1 MLVAHQAK
9 LQSIKT
15 RDQDRLNGIQPHT
28 LTAEID
34 ASSFTFKALEAGRA
48 GRAGPADPAGPQ
60 ESVSRKIQIKPD
72 INVTVGTK
80 ELSALEFFRS
90 IGCLVDGD
98 RIDMFKLN
106 KIKQYLDMIKDGTSS
121 NLLKKLKIFEFTEDP
136 NVIPNVTYPNTLDAI
151 KEYFNKHYTKE
162 GKLSSV
168 FWPRHG
174 EYSFY
179 LGNDEIALHDCG
191 FKPNVCILK
200 GPSDYID
207 PLAHGSINLLIDLI
221 FPKGKSTIEWTSEML
236 QTIGY
241 PPGCSIKITNNAALA
256 QDHVWDIEMV
266 CQNSEQ
272 RTPLN
277 VKIDER
283 GIYKANGKGQLN
295 QPIKINGVENLTQM
309 TQGNAFKKL
318 IQQSAAADNVI
329 SLEMKLILLGLILIK
344 SFGDNS
350 FDITQRELLLYRF
363 LTTIFTCDF
372 TLFLSVITSGMM
384 RSSAVLTTNTRPTL
398 GGPTGNLSTRFTPID
413 LTPKQELDAT
423 FESCM
428 FENYQ
433 YLRML
438 VNLYTTE
445 REKPGIP
452 GITIKVGSEN
462 KTVHLWFLATI
473 IKAIQNNMVR
483 HIHIFTQFVS
493 LLPPE
498 PTPHWKN
505 NKENVLQLLK
515 SYCKIVFPFVKKN
528 GIWTVFA
535 QMGLTSNFP
544 LFRDVYVNSFVTH
557 CHAHIEANKD
567 SLKVAIN
574 ACLTVFGESTKVH
587 VSIGKINAQQYACL
601 IGKHFIDTVKLT
613 AKTIMDAKL
622 PDISERQC
630 QMFDPTRAD
639 SRLKDTGVAGEAAIT
654 DAMIRFNT
662 SASTRAGA
670 GAAVPAA
677 LDAEPGAAVPAA
689 LDAEP
694 GAAAAPDA
702 ANAAV
707 PAELLAAE
715 PGAVSGDAAVPTGLP
730 AYGNAALLNVVSPK
744 GRRPKIGGVGSRSRS
759 RSPSPS
765 PRSRNR
771 RPMSRNRSPTSRNRS
786 PTSRNRTSQT
796 RRARGLSPSRYRSR
810 EQPVPELLNDIEQTF
825 DNYIDSV
832 RESDRESVQADPLNV
847 IFAGFPPETLSGRLA
862 STIEQ
867 HIREQLENFKFI
879 VAIMLYT
886 YLSQLMILINI
897 QITNKIATMIDSASG
912 QTAPVPEADESK
924 AHVTRCSEITD
935 QFKKLIHKAN
945 SLNRDINFG
954 RKDDINFGSKDDM
967 KFLKCI
973 QRLINRNPNVFDF
986 EVVEKVEEIITKV
999 KATLTTKKINPS
1011 MDTIE
1016 YAISCL
1022 NFDIFY
1028 CCLGNVYKLD
1038 SYKKFYHD
1046 LRKSHEGYETKEYIP
1061 ELHTGLTSSSQPDME
1076 AHHSFFLYFY
1086 ENIHNIAYNVFYNHE
1101 YQLPTVCR
1109 DFDQMV
1115 KHLKKETGIQQVN
1128 VQELTKR
1135 VRAVENPFDSPLEFS
1150 SGDSIGYSSSESSK
1164 SSIRPF
1170 KLKSVFVGPD
1180 STGVRGYDSVG
1191 GSPRTRRQRKKQT
1204 KRTRRLRF
1212 HNRKRTCKKSNK

>member
-1 MLVAHQAK
+1 MLVAQHQAK
-9 LQSIKT
+9 LQGIKGQT
-15 RDQDRLNGIQPHT
+15 QPTLNRIEPHK
-28 LTAEID
+28 LDADID
-34 ASSFTFKALEAGRA
+34 IDGNSFTFKAVEAGQ
-48 GRAGPADPAGPQ
+48 ADKQ
-60 ESVSRKIQIKPD
+60 ERVSIKIPINPT
-72 INVTVGTK
+72 INVTVGK
-80 ELSALEFFRS
+80 ETLTAVAFFTI
-90 IGCLVDGD
+90 IGCYDP
-98 RIDMFKLN
+98 ISKTINMMILN
-106 KIKQYLDMIKDGTSS
+106 QIKQYLDMIKDGTSS
-121 NLLKKLKIFEFTEDP
+121 KLLKELQIFSFTQNRD
-136 NVIPNVTYPNTLDAI
+136 IIQNVTYPNTLDAI
-151 KEYFNKHYTKE
+151 KEYFNEHYKKE

-221 FPKGKSTIEWTSEML
+221 FPRGGSTIVWTSEML

-241 PPGCSIKITNNAALA
+241 PPGCSIKITNNAALG

-295 QPIKINGVENLTQM
+295 QPIKINGVENLKQM

-318 IQQSAAADNVI
+318 IQQSAAGNVI

-350 FDITQRELLLYRF
+350 FDITQRELLLYNF

-372 TLFLSVITSGMM
+372 TLFLSVITSGMR
-384 RSSAVLTTNTRPTL
+384 RSSAVLTTNTRQDPN
-398 GGPTGNLSTRFTPID
+398 GPTGNLSTRFTPID
-413 LTPKQELDAT
+413 LTPKQELDAI

-438 VNLYTTE
+438 VNLYNDE
-445 REKPGIP
+445 RQKPEIP
-452 GITIKVGSEN
+452 GITIKVGSEM

-483 HIHIFTQFVS
+483 HIQIFTQFVS
-493 LLPPE
+493 LLPPAGS
-498 PTPHWKN
+498 PPPQIQIWKDK
-505 NKENVLQLLK
+505 KENVLQLLK

-544 LFRDVYVNSFVTH
+544 LFRDGYVNNFVTH

-567 SLKVAIN
+567 SLKEAIDE
-574 ACLTVFGESTKVH
+574 CLTVFGESTKVH

-601 IGKHFIDTVKLT
+601 IGKHFIDTGKLT

-622 PDISERQC
+622 PDIPVAKC
-630 QMFDPTRAD
+630 QMFDPTTNVGP
-639 SRLKDTGVAGEAAIT
+639 KDTDAAVEMT
-654 DAMIRFNT
+654 EDVMISFPI
-662 SASTRAGA
+662 SDSTGAGA
-670 GAAVPAA
+670 GAAVPA
-677 LDAEPGAAVPAA
+677 EPGAA
-689 LDAEP
+689 
-694 GAAAAPDA
+694 
-702 ANAAV
+702 
-707 PAELLAAE
+707 
-715 PGAVSGDAAVPTGLP
+715 GDAAAHLSATPSVG
-730 AYGNAALLNVVSPK
+730 
-744 GRRPKIGGVGSRSRS
+744 PKIGGVGSRS
-759 RSPSPS
+759 P
-765 PRSRNR
+765 
-771 RPMSRNRSPTSRNRS
+771 SRNRSWRRNSSRSRSRSRNQ
-786 PTSRNRTSQT
+786 SRNRTSQT
-796 RRARGLSPSRYRSR
+796 RRARSLSPSRYRPR
-810 EQPVPELLNDIEQTF
+810 ERPEPQVAPPSLPDLLKDINQQF
-825 DNYIDSV
+825 DKYIGSV
-832 RESDRESVQADPLNV
+832 MESVQDDPENDV
-847 IFAGFPPETLSGRLA
+847 ILAGFPPKTLSGRLS
-862 STIEQ
+862 STIEH
-867 HIREQLENFKFI
+867 HIQEQLENFKLI

-897 QITNKIATMIDSASG
+897 QITNNIATMIHDSASG
-912 QTAPVPEADESK
+912 QTAPVPEADELN
-924 AHVTRCSEITD
+924 AHVTRCSDITN
-935 QFKKLIHKAN
+935 QLKELIDKAYL
-945 SLNRDINFG
+945 LNPGVNNFVS
-954 RKDDINFGSKDDM
+954 DVDM
-967 KFLKCI
+967 RFFRSI
-973 QRLINRNPNVFDF
+973 QGLINIDLNKI
-986 EVVEKVEEIITKV
+986 ELQEQEQEEVEKIITKV
-999 KATLTTKKINPS
+999 KGKLTTMNINPS

-1028 CCLGNVYKLD
+1028 CCLANGLKKN

-1046 LRKSHEGYETKEYIP
+1046 LRKKHDKYQTKEYIP

-1101 YQLPTVCR
+1101 YWLPTVCR

-1115 KHLKKETGIQQVN
+1115 KHLKEETGIQQVN

-1135 VRAVENPFDSPLEFS
+1135 VRAVDNPFDSSQGTISGYS
-1150 SGDSIGYSSSESSK
+1150 SGDSSRDSSSESSK
-1164 SSIRPF
+1164 SRIRPV
-1170 KLKSVFVGPD
+1170 KPASVFVGGPGVPWRDD
-1180 STGVRGYDSVG
+1180 SQG
-1191 GSPRTRRQRKKQT
+1191 GSSHTRRQRKKQK
-1204 KRTRRLRF
+1204 KRTRRR
-1212 HNRKRTCKKSNK
+1212 HNKRSGK